1 MAWLESAVRFQRKAF
16 RMAYRL
22 NRQVNIQIR
31 PIQVVGARSQD
42 VKDLLNCGCLEPR
55 KLGIRKYK
63 LLIVNKHP
71 DEMAGNIGDY
81 SS

>member
-1 MAWLESAVRFQRKAF
+1 
-16 RMAYRL
+16 MAYRL

-31 PIQVVGARSQD
+31 PIQVVGARSKD

-55 KLGIRKYK
+55 KLGIRKCK

-71 DEMAGNIGDY
+71 EAMAGNICDF

>member
-1 MAWLESAVRFQRKAF
+1 MAWLESAVRFQRKPF

-31 PIQVVGARSQD
+31 PIQVVGARSKD
-42 VKDLLNCGCLEPR
+42 VEDLLNCGCLEPR
-55 KLGIRKYK
+55 KLGIWKFK
-63 LLIVNKHP
+63 LPIVNKHP
-71 DEMAGNIGDY
+71 DAMAGNICDF